1 MKLFKDIWQY
11 FEEFE
16 WVTFFIVLIIGTM
29 MSGMIMLLFGH
40 FIFEF
45 TDYLGMTEAYPGISP
60 GGISMAL
67 GYSFVAACHVSIN
80 IDQVPKKDEDED
92 ED

>member
-29 MSGMIMLLFGH
+29 MSGIIMLLLGPL
-40 FIFEF
+40 IFE
-45 TDYLGMTEAYPGISP
+45 YTEIGERGAGI
-60 GGISMAL
+60 ISMAL
-67 GYSFVAACHVSIN
+67 GYSFVAASHVGLN

>member
-29 MSGMIMLLFGH
+29 MSGMIMLLLGSLF
-40 FIFEF
+40 FEL
-45 TDYLGMTEAYPGISP
+45 TDYLGMPGITP
-60 GGISMAL
+60 GVISMAL
-67 GYSFVAACHVSIN
+67 GYSFVAACHVGLN

>member
-16 WVTFFIVLIIGTM
+16 WVTFFIVLLLGSV
-29 MSGMIMLLFGH
+29 MSGLILLLLGPL
-40 FIFEF
+40 IVQF
-45 TDYLGMTEAYPGISP
+45 TDYLGIEGITP

-67 GYSFVAACHVSIN
+67 GYSFVAACHVGLN

-92 ED
+92 

>member
-16 WVTFFIVLIIGTM
+16 WVTFFIVLILGTV
-29 MSGMIMLLFGH
+29 MSGMIMLLLGPLL
-40 FIFEF
+40 FEF
-45 TDYLGMTEAYPGISP
+45 TEFGERGAGV
-60 GGISMAL
+60 ISMAL

-92 ED
+92 Q

>member
-16 WVTFFIVLIIGTM
+16 WVTFFIVLLLGSL
-29 MSGMIMLLFGH
+29 MSGLILLLLGPL
-40 FIFEF
+40 IVQF
-45 TDYLGMTEAYPGISP
+45 TDYIDIGITP
-60 GGISMAL
+60 GGLSMAL
-67 GYSFVAACHVSIN
+67 GYSLVAAWHVSIN
-80 IDQVPKKDEDED
+80 IDQVPKKKDEDED